1 MAAVTHVCTL
11 DYVAKMLG
19 EDPELLEAIVY
30 NDDNLTYG
38 SIISV
43 YTGPDDTI
51 TALTDDGIGEL
62 KDMLRDA
69 RITTETWHAFLDDFV
84 DDAELV
90 ASIKAQSG
98 LVAYLCRS
106 QCSFRPLGVRRP
118 RGFCLPMLSAD
129 GAGYRSR

>member
-30 NDDNLTYG
+30 NDDNLSYG
-38 SIISV
+38 LIISV

-51 TALTDDGIGEL
+51 TTLTDDGINEL

-69 RITTETWHAFLDDFV
+69 RITTETWHAFLDDFI
-84 DDAELV
+84 DDVELV
-90 ASIKAQSG
+90 ARIKAQS
-98 LVAYLCRS
+98 
-106 QCSFRPLGVRRP
+106 P
-118 RGFCLPMLSAD
+118 R
-129 GAGYRSR
+129 

>member
-51 TALTDDGIGEL
+51 TALTDDGIDEL

-69 RITTETWHAFLDDFV
+69 RITAETWHAFLDDFV
-84 DDAELV
+84 HDAELI
-90 ASIKAQSG
+90 ARIKAQS
-98 LVAYLCRS
+98 
-106 QCSFRPLGVRRP
+106 P
-118 RGFCLPMLSAD
+118 R
-129 GAGYRSR
+129 